1 MQNTNVEL
9 LTIQE
14 IQNILK
20 ISRTKMYQLINNNE
34 IPIIKFGK
42 VIRIDKKDFI
52 NWLENQKVLCN
63 SSNIISNN
71 EEVII

>member
-20 ISRTKMYQLINNNE
+20 ISRTKTYQLINNNE
-34 IPIIKFGK
+34 FPTIKFGK